1 MITRSVIT
9 FARKLKSTK
18 NQASLPEKPPAL
30 KRPKPLFL
38 AVFTALCFSAS
49 LRADGQVPFNG
60 DFHPVIVSST
70 PLDPTH
76 VRFDVD
82 VDIGATQLGKA
93 QGPAF
98 FVLDLTTFIYVGEA
112 DWAAANGDQVFLMFV
127 GQFVPTTTPGLF
139 DNVET
144 IEVVGGT
151 GRFENATGAATAGG
165 QFDTIT
171 MSAPAPLPF
180 EGTISSPGSLNK

>member
-1 MITRSVIT
+1 MITKSAIA
-9 FARKLKSTK
+9 FARKLKSAK
-18 NQASLPEKPPAL
+18 NQASLPEKPHLL
-30 KRPKPLFL
+30 KHRNPLLL
-38 AVFTALCFSAS
+38 AVLTAFCFSTS
-49 LRADGQVPFNG
+49 LRAEDQVPFKG

-82 VDIGATQLGKA
+82 VDIRATQLGKG

-112 DWAAANGDQVFLMFV
+112 DWAAANGDEVFLTFV

-151 GRFENATGAATAGG
+151 GRFEGATGAATAGG
-165 QFDTIT
+165 QFDTTT

-180 EGTISSPGSLNK
+180 EGTISSPGSLKK